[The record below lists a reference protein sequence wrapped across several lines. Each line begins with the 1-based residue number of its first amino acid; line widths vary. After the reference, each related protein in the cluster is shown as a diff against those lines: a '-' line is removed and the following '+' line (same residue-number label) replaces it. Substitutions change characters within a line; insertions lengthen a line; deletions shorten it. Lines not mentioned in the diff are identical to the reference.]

1 MTLHLL
7 KLCVGVETVEDLAT
21 WQVQRRKEGGWDGTG
36 RNCHVTRM
44 TPKRA
49 DELLDGG
56 SLFWVIKGVI
66 QARQALT
73 EIEPLVDGE
82 GVSRCR
88 LILHKDLYLTQP
100 RRHRPFQG
108 WRYLKGEDAPADIG
122 KFGAKL
128 AKGQLPPHLRAELAE
143 LGLL

>member
-7 KLCVGVETVEDLAT
+7 KLCVGVETVDELGI
-21 WQVQRRKEGGWDGTG
+21 WQKARRKEGGWDGSK

-44 TPKRA
+44 GPRRA
-49 DELLDGG
+49 DELLEGG
-56 SLFWVIKGVI
+56 SLYWVIKGII
-66 QARQALT
+66 QARQGLT
-73 EIEPLVDGE
+73 GIEPLVDGE

-108 WRYLKGEDAPADIG
+108 WRYLKGEDAPIDIG
-122 KFGAKL
+122 KWGTKV